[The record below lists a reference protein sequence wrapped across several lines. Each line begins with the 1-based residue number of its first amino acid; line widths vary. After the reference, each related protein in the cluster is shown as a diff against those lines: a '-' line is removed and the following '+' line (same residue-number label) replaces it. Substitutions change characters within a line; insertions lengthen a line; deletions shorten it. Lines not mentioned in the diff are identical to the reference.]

1 MDLTQIFSISGKPG
15 LHQLVASA
23 KNGVIVE
30 SLETKKR
37 FIAYSTYKI
46 SSLED
51 ITVFTVND
59 DMPLKEV
66 FNAIGKDADY
76 KEIAIPKKELLKST
90 LEKYVPSF
98 DQERV
103 YESDIK
109 KMFSWYNLLVKAG
122 LMVPTEEKA
131 EEKLDAKST
140 DAKKTAKPKAA
151 AKPAAK
157 AKTAPV
163 KKNTAP
169 KTAGAKKMA
178 VKKTE
183 AKGK

>member
-51 ITVFTVND
+51 ITVFTVD
-59 DMPLKEV
+59 EDMPLKEV
-66 FNAIGKDADY
+66 FNSIGKEVDF
-76 KEIAIPKKELLKST
+76 KEIAIPKKDDLKAT
-90 LEKYVPSF
+90 LKKYVSTF
-98 DQERV
+98 DEDKV

-109 KMFSWYNLLVKAG
+109 KMFSWYNLLVKSG
-122 LMVPTEEKA
+122 LIEPVVSEVVENEE
-131 EEKLDAKST
+131 EV
-140 DAKKTAKPKAA
+140 KKTTKSKSAAKTE

-157 AKTAPV
+157 KTAV
-163 KKNTAP
+163 KSSAKINT
-169 KTAGAKKMA
+169 KTAGAKRTT